1 MPYITP
7 EAQEEVRIFQQSGY
21 KASTVGELTYAFSDT
36 IDDYL
41 GGKEEINFVAFA
53 EVLGAL
59 EATKLEFYRRIV
71 APYEEKK
78 LKENGDVFI
87 SFDCD

>member
-7 EAQEEVRIFQQSGY
+7 DDRDTTRVPEPGY
-21 KASTVGELTYAFSDT
+21 CVETVGELTYAFSDT

-41 GGKEEINFVAFA
+41 GSKEEINFAAFA

-59 EATKLEFYRRIV
+59 EAAKLEFYRRIV
-71 APYEEKK
+71 APYEKKK

-87 SFDCD
+87 SFDRD